1 MRRFLLSI
9 VLLAFAAIP
18 ALCQSRWEAL
28 KELRAGQKI
37 VVVETTMQHR
47 KGKFVSASEEALTL
61 RVGRQ
66 QVSINRDKV
75 ARVSS
80 QGHRVRNAVLLA
92 VTCAVVGAAIGHT
105 RDTST
110 YTGDGPGAV
119 VGGIA
124 GGVGGALIPTGKTY
138 YRLEKLPPQTAGR

>member
-1 MRRFLLSI
+1 MRRFLLLI

-18 ALCQSRWEAL
+18 GFCQSRWEAL

-37 VVVETTMQHR
+37 VVVETTMQR
-47 KGKFVSASEEALTL
+47 REGKFVSASDETLAL

-66 QVSINRDKV
+66 EVSINRDKV
-75 ARVSS
+75 AHVSS
-80 QGHRVRNAVLLA
+80 KGHRVRNAVLLA
-92 VTCAVVGAAIGHT
+92 VVGLCAGAAIGHT

-110 YTGDGPGAV
+110 YTGDGPGAA
-119 VGGIA
+119 VGGA
-124 GGVGGALIPTGKTY
+124 VGGVAGALIPAGKTY